1 MKATRDSFGEEIAL
15 LGEKHPEIVVLD
27 ADLSK
32 STKSE
37 KFAKKFP
44 DRFFQMGIAEANM
57 IGTAAGL
64 ALSGK
69 VAYACS
75 FGCFLTGRYD
85 QIRMSVS
92 YNQANVR
99 LIGTHAGV
107 AIGEDGH
114 SQMGLEDVALLRSLP
129 EMSIFQPADD
139 QEARAMLRYSVKHQ
153 GPIYFRLTRQKLPDL
168 PKKAPETYEYG
179 KWGLLNSG
187 ADVAL
192 LATGGLVGSCLE
204 ANKAA
209 GGKWTVVNASS
220 LKPVDT
226 EMIVKLAQTHRLLVT
241 AEDHY
246 IEGGLGSAVSEVLAE
261 SREKAI
267 LRRIGVRQFGESGSP
282 EDVYRFFRLDAAGVQ
297 QQVMGYMT
305 EMGLA

>member
-1 MKATRDSFGEEIAL
+1 MKATRDSFGEEIAV
-15 LGEKHPEIVVLD
+15 LGELHPEIVVLD

-44 DRFFQMGIAEANM
+44 NRFFQMGIAEANM

-69 VAYACS
+69 LPYACS

-85 QIRMSVS
+85 QIRMSVA
-92 YNQANVR
+92 YNEASVR

-129 EMSIFQPADD
+129 NMSIFQPADD
-139 QEARAMLRYSVKHQ
+139 TEARAMLRYSVKHQ
-153 GPIYFRLTRQKLPDL
+153 GPCYFRLTRQKLPDIFSG
-168 PKKAPETYEYG
+168 ADYSYEYG
-179 KWGLLNSG
+179 KWPVLNKGSR
-187 ADVAL
+187 VAL
-192 LATGGLVGSCLE
+192 IASGGLVGSCLE
-204 ANKAA
+204 ANKKL
-209 GGKWTVVNASS
+209 GGKFSVVNAST
-220 LKPVDT
+220 LKPVDRDL
-226 EMIVKLAQTHRLLVT
+226 IARLAQTHSLLVT

-246 IEGGLGSAVSEVLAE
+246 VEGGLGTAVAEVLSE
-261 SREKAI
+261 IPEKAI
-267 LRRIGVRQFGESGSP
+267 LRRIGMRRFGESGSP
-282 EDVYRFFRLDAAGVQ
+282 EDLYRFFGFDADGICE
-297 QQVMGYMT
+297 QV
-305 EMGLA
+305 EKFQELVSNS